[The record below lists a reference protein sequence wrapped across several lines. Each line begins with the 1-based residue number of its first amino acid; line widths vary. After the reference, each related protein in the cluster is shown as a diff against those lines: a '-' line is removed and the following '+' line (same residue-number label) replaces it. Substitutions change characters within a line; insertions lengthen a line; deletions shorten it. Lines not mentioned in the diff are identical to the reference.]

1 MRLKGVGL
9 AMLLVLAMP
18 ASAQDAKV
26 PYWASISSGE
36 AMMRSGPGRTY
47 PGTWLYKRR
56 DLPVRVLQR
65 YDNWRKVEDPDGTT
79 GWIAVALLS
88 ERRTGM
94 VRGETNADLHLEAD
108 PASPVR
114 YRAEPGVVGRLA
126 ECNGEMCRIKIGE
139 KEGWVSQSALWG
151 VDANEAFDD

>member
-56 DLPVRVLQR
+56 DLPAPAVLSGAEELLTHDRPLFRWNPTQEGYANR
-65 YDNWRKVEDPDGTT
+65 PSWPVGWWTPVIPAFPGCRSGHWR
-79 GWIAVALLS
+79 
-88 ERRTGM
+88 
-94 VRGETNADLHLEAD
+94 
-108 PASPVR
+108 
-114 YRAEPGVVGRLA
+114 
-126 ECNGEMCRIKIGE
+126 
-139 KEGWVSQSALWG
+139 
-151 VDANEAFDD
+151 